1 MQNICWRNLWM
12 TEIWNSV
19 YSQWE
24 QPNLVHCCCWLGII
38 KQMYGAPYRN
48 DRVD

>member
-1 MQNICWRNLWM
+1 M

-24 QPNLVHCCCWLGII
+24 QPNLVHCCWFGSI